1 MSEQTRN
8 QPNPGTRV
16 LASEGGPG
24 PGHGYNAVA
33 FRYFLNIERKRSE
46 RSRRRFLLLL
56 IDLKKHADADG
67 WIDSGLASRLVAILA
82 PCLRD
87 TDFIGWYHEGRTIG
101 AVLTQLTEPPETDI
115 ASVVSGRVRQ
125 ALSSGRLPLD
135 IANRLQVRIYQ
146 LPPALEH
153 RG

>member
-1 MSEQTRN
+1 MSEQSRD
-8 QPNPGTRV
+8 QAEPRMPV
-16 LASEGGPG
+16 LANEGEPG
-24 PGHGYNAVA
+24 PGHGYNEVA
-33 FRYFLNIERKRSE
+33 FRYFLNLERKRSE

-56 IDLKKHADADG
+56 IDLQKHAGADV

-101 AVLTQLTEPPETDI
+101 AALTQLTETPETDT
-115 ASVVSGRVRQ
+115 ASVVSGRVNQ
-125 ALSSGRLPLD
+125 ALSGARLPLD
-135 IANRLQVRIYQ
+135 IANRLQVRIHQ